1 MADIRSTGL
10 SPLDAEALAYRNLAL
25 LIAVAVTL
33 VRILVLMVQ
42 PVPLSMDE
50 AQYWIWSRELAAG
63 YFSKPPLLA
72 WIIAGTTSVCGDG
85 EACIRLSSP
94 LLHAATS
101 LVVFALAKEVAD
113 ARVGLWSSVTYLLL
127 PGVTFSSV
135 LASTDV
141 PLLLCWAVALF
152 AVARLLRRNE
162 RRWWMLLGAALGVG
176 LLAKYAMLFF
186 VLCAALAAVIDP
198 DSRRLLLS
206 RRAAGAGLI
215 ALVIAAPNIAWNVA
229 NGFVSYRHTMTNM
242 NLGADLFHPAEVAEF
257 LAAQLG
263 VFGPVL
269 AIALIAA
276 TWALRTA
283 PQSDKLLACF
293 SLPIIVVIAVQALL
307 SRANA
312 NWAATA
318 YIAATVWVCMWALRT
333 QRKSWLWAAAG
344 LHVCTMVALYN
355 YDGWAERLGITL
367 TRKTDPLLQ
376 ARGWNRVGTWSSD
389 LQAENPGLPFLF
401 DDRRVMAEI
410 IYYTRPHPFN
420 AQMWAP
426 NAKPKN
432 HFEMTSRLGEM
443 TGRDFIYVTRRP
455 EGSAVPAA
463 FAESRPLGRWRTTA
477 YPGHDITL
485 NAFLVRGFRGY
496 SGATPSFPVP

>member
-1 MADIRSTGL
+1 MADP
-10 SPLDAEALAYRNLAL
+10 SPQSPTSHELEALAYRNLAL
-25 LIAVAVTL
+25 LIAVGVTL
-33 VRILVLMVQ
+33 VRILVLMIQ

-50 AQYWIWSRELAAG
+50 AQYWIWSRDLAAG

-101 LVVFALAKEVAD
+101 LVVFALAKELAD
-113 ARVGLWSSVTYLLL
+113 ARVGLWSSATYLLL

-141 PLLLCWAVALF
+141 PLLLCWALALL
-152 AVARLLRRNE
+152 AMAKLLRRDDW
-162 RRWWMLLGAALGVG
+162 RWWILLGAALGVG

-186 VLCAALAAVIDP
+186 VPCALLAATIDP
-198 DSRRLLLS
+198 DIRRLLLS
-206 RRAAGAGLI
+206 LRAAAAALI
-215 ALVIAAPNIAWNVA
+215 ALIIASPNIAWNVA
-229 NGFVSYRHTMTNM
+229 NGFVSYRHTVTNM

-257 LAAQLG
+257 TAAQIG
-263 VFGPVL
+263 VFGPILFLGLIL
-269 AIALIAA
+269 AAMKLS
-276 TWALRTA
+276 TQR
-283 PQSDKLLACF
+283 DRLLACF
-293 SLPIIVVIAVQALL
+293 SLPIILIISVQALL

-318 YIAATVWVCMWALRT
+318 YIAASVWVCAWALQA
-333 QRKSWLWAAAG
+333 QRKAWLWAAVG
-344 LHVCTMVALYN
+344 LHVLAMAALYN
-355 YDGWAERLGITL
+355 YDSLAERLDITL

-376 ARGWNRVGTWSSD
+376 ARSWNRVGHWSSQ
-389 LQAENPGLPFLF
+389 LQAENVGLPFLF

-410 IYYTRPHPFN
+410 IYYTRPHPFD

-426 NAKPKN
+426 NAQPNN

-443 TGRDFIYVTRRP
+443 MGRDFIYVTRRP
-455 EGSAVPAA
+455 EGSPVLAA
-463 FAESRPLGRWRTTA
+463 FAQSRPLGRWRTTA

-485 NAFLVRGFRGY
+485 NAFLVSGFRGY
-496 SGATPSFPVP
+496 SGAAPSLPAP